1 MLTLCLLSTKRV
13 STSVYTTNAQ
23 NPLKNPVRRHHCLP
37 LFMDEEIK
45 QQTIEAY
52 SVSNRRWDLSP
63 GSQACVCRLLL
74 PRCLRTLE
82 LLESCVASPAAAMSS
97 RAVDSAAVA

>member
-1 MLTLCLLSTKRV
+1 MLTQCLLSPKRV

-45 QQTIEAY
+45 QETIEDY
-52 SVSNRRWDLSP
+52 SVSSRRWDLSP
-63 GSQACVCRLLL
+63 GGLVLACAGNLYPLLL
-74 PRCLRTLE
+74 IIRSQVSLVTQW
-82 LLESCVASPAAAMSS
+82 
-97 RAVDSAAVA
+97 

>member
-63 GSQACVCRLLL
+63 GSLVLACACNPYPLLL
-74 PRCLRTLE
+74 IIRSLVSLG
-82 LLESCVASPAAAMSS
+82 AKW
-97 RAVDSAAVA
+97 